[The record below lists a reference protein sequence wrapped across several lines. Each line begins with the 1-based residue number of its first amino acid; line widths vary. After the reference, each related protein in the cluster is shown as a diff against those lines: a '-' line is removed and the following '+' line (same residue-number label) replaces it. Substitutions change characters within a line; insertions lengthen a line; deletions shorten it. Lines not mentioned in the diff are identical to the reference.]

1 MYPSISDA
9 LATSLT
15 VVAKGLEADLGY
27 LDKPTCPYGPAL
39 KAALRSF
46 RGGSGPAVDIFAQN
60 VGELDV
66 IEREI
71 KELINKIKVF
81 GDEMGNLEPN
91 EKIQFFKASTGLL
104 EKLISYKERTLNL
117 KKMKEFQALVIDVM
131 SDVLTGDERTE
142 VLKRLSNGVS

>member
-1 MYPSISDA
+1 
-9 LATSLT
+9 
-15 VVAKGLEADLGY
+15 
-27 LDKPTCPYGPAL
+27 
-39 KAALRSF
+39 
-46 RGGSGPAVDIFAQN
+46 
-60 VGELDV
+60 LDV

-104 EKLISYKERTLNL
+104 EKLISFKERTLNL